1 MPNVRKTIIEEN
13 GASSRAH
20 MRVVKAL
27 VIVEQNKIH
36 SGSLQIDSEVCLVN
50 NRHVSFHDFML
61 SILGEPDVKRERTTN
76 NTKS

>member
-27 VIVEQNKIH
+27 VIVEQNEIH
-36 SGSLQIDSEVCLVN
+36 LGNLQMDSDVGLV
-50 NRHVSFHDFML
+50 
-61 SILGEPDVKRERTTN
+61 K
-76 NTKS
+76 